1 MNEVNPNTREAGMKK
16 ILVIAYNYEHFRHA
30 IMDSDREME
39 EKRHKRQIIMGD
51 VIYQYVNE
59 PDDLRGLSGY
69 FIKPIGGWTK
79 RDDYKEMLE
88 QIECHNARMR

>member
-1 MNEVNPNTREAGMKK
+1 MKK

-39 EKRHKRQIIMGD
+39 EKQHKRQIIMD
-51 VIYQYVNE
+51 DIIYQYVSK

-69 FIKPIGGWTK
+69 FIKPIHGWTK
-79 RDDYKEMLE
+79 RDDHKEMLE
-88 QIECHNARMR
+88 QIEAHNARMK